1 MNVLPLRFLK
11 KSLLVVPLLFSLS
24 WQVVYNMERKCTRY
38 STIYKVVIIEF
49 NNSTVIITVIIFRW
63 GRKEGRH
70 FSVVIEQGWEKR
82 PPMYMIRWCSTL
94 YTGFLPPVNGKNV
107 PFYVITI
114 LSGFFLSN
122 YYNHVLQCPS
132 VFCSHIYHHW
142 LLNGLGG
149 ENSMS

>member
-24 WQVVYNMERKCTRY
+24 WQVVYNMERKCTWYLNYLQSSHHWIQQFYCYYYCYHFPIRTRGRLTFLRRY
-38 STIYKVVIIEF
+38 RTRLGKEATDVYDSMMLDSIYRLPSASK
-49 NNSTVIITVIIFRW
+49 
-63 GRKEGRH
+63 RKKCPLLCHYDFVG
-70 FSVVIEQGWEKR
+70 
-82 PPMYMIRWCSTL
+82 L
-94 YTGFLPPVNGKNV
+94 
-107 PFYVITI
+107 
-114 LSGFFLSN
+114 FLSN
-122 YYNHVLQCPS
+122 YYNYVLQCPS

>member
-1 MNVLPLRFLK
+1 MYYHWDFSRSLCWWFLYCFHFHD
-11 KSLLVVPLLFSLS
+11 KSFTI
-24 WQVVYNMERKCTRY
+24 WKENAHDTWI
-38 STIYKVVIIEF
+38 IYKVVIIEF

-63 GRKEGRH
+63 GREEGWH

-82 PPMYMIRWCSTL
+82 PPMYTIRWCSTP
-94 YTGFLPPVNGKNV
+94 YTGFLPPLNGKNV